1 MIVFLDS
8 STIIYGLE
16 FTNSN
21 SAAILNLLM
30 ENEIQAYINER
41 VITEVKRYF
50 RTRKGRNY
58 AYLMEVFL
66 RRNCIVIKN
75 SDLIDQMKLLKG
87 KIKRKDLE
95 HIATV
100 RLTEIQWLIAYDED
114 LEGFSEYV
122 TPKQFVKKMGLRAKS
137 TEY

>member
-16 FTNSN
+16 FINSN
-21 SAAILNLLM
+21 SAAILNLIM
-30 ENEIQAYINER
+30 ENEIQGYINEK
-41 VITEVKRYF
+41 VIEEVKRYF

-95 HIATV
+95 HIASV
-100 RLTEIQWLIAYDED
+100 RHKDIQWLIAYDED
-114 LEGFSEYV
+114 FEGFNEYI
-122 TPKQFVKKMGLRAKS
+122 TPKEFVKKMGLKANS

>member
-16 FTNSN
+16 FDNSN
-21 SAAILNLLM
+21 SDIILKLLI
-30 ENEIQAYINER
+30 EKEIQAYINEK
-41 VITEVKRYF
+41 VITEVKSYF
-50 RTRKGRNY
+50 RSRKGRNY

-66 RRNCIVIKN
+66 RRNCVVIKN
-75 SDLIDQMKLLKG
+75 SELIDQMKILKG

-100 RLTEIQWLIAYDED
+100 RFKNLEWLIAYDED
-114 LEGFSEYV
+114 FIGFPEYI
-122 TPKQFVKKMGLRAKS
+122 TPKEFVKSMGLKARS

>member
-1 MIVFLDS
+1 MLVFLDS

-16 FTNSN
+16 FEDSN
-21 SAAILNLLM
+21 SALVLNLLI
-30 ENEIQAYINER
+30 EKEIQGCINEK
-41 VITEVKRYF
+41 VIAEVKSYF
-50 RTRKGRNY
+50 RARKGRNY

-66 RRNCIVIKN
+66 KRNCIVIKN
-75 SDLIDQMKLLKG
+75 SDLGEQMRFLRG

-100 RLTEIQWLIAYDED
+100 RFKDIQWLVAYDED
-114 LEGFSEYV
+114 FEGFDEYV
-122 TPKQFVKKMGLRAKS
+122 IPKNFVKKLGLKEKP

>member
-16 FTNSN
+16 FNESN
-21 SAAILNLLM
+21 SDIILNLLI
-30 ENEIQAYINER
+30 EKEIQAYINEK
-41 VITEVKRYF
+41 VIAEVKNYF
-50 RTRKGRNY
+50 RIRKGRNY

-66 RRNCIVIKN
+66 RRNCVVIKN
-75 SDLIDQMKLLKG
+75 SELIKQMEILKG
-87 KIKRKDLE
+87 KIKRKDME

-100 RLTEIQWLIAYDED
+100 RLKNLQWLVAYDED
-114 LEGFSEYV
+114 FEGFTEYI
-122 TPKQFVKKMGLRAKS
+122 TPKEFVKKMGLKIKP

>member
-114 LEGFSEYV
+114 FEGFSEYV

>member
-16 FTNSN
+16 FEDSN
-21 SAAILNLLM
+21 SAIILNFLIEKEL
-30 ENEIQAYINER
+30 QANINEK
-41 VITEVKRYF
+41 VIAEVKSYF
-50 RTRKGRNY
+50 RSRKGRNY

-66 RRNCIVIKN
+66 RRNCVVIKN
-75 SDLIDQMKLLKG
+75 SELIGQMETLKG

-100 RLTEIQWLIAYDED
+100 RLKNLEWLVAYDED
-114 LEGFSEYV
+114 FIAFTEYI
-122 TPKQFVKKMGLRAKS
+122 TPKEFVKSIGLKART